1 MLRQKMT
8 VLFLIFMFSGW
19 LLTACESEE
28 IPTVTPVP
36 AAATAV
42 SNPDPTATSE
52 PGDEPAIQT
61 EGVFFSELLTG
72 VPGGNS
78 QEFIELYNAGSE
90 PVDLMGW
97 SIFYLLGEGQ
107 EQSLVYR
114 WTETAVIPPQGHI
127 LLVHEGQDVGADPD
141 GFFSQSLFER
151 KGGLLLRNKTQ
162 QTVDLLGWGDAP
174 AEFTAEEPAAAP
186 TSCPSCTNST

>member
-1 MLRQKMT
+1 MRHQKILLLT
-8 VLFLIFMFSGW
+8 LLALFLG
-19 LLTACESEE
+19 LLLPACDSEE
-28 IPTVTPVP
+28 PPATPTPPVP
-36 AAATAV
+36 ATGV
-42 SNPDPTATSE
+42 PDPSPT
-52 PGDEPAIQT
+52 PVDDETPSLQT
-61 EGVFFSELLTG
+61 EGVFFSELLAG

-78 QEFIELYNAGSE
+78 QEFIELYNAGAE

-141 GFFSQSLFER
+141 GFF
-151 KGGLLLRNKTQ
+151 T
-162 QTVDLLGWGDAP
+162 
-174 AEFTAEEPAAAP
+174 
-186 TSCPSCTNST
+186 